1 MSDPLKD
8 YPKGLVSAINDVLSK
23 QNDLY
28 SAGLM
33 QKYGIEIPSAEIP
46 APVESEDLG
55 QEVSAEVQDVIS
67 DAEVETSSEEEE
79 NETDME

>member
-8 YPKGLVSAINDVLSK
+8 YPKGLVSAINDVLAK

-33 QKYGIEIPSAEIP
+33 QKYGINPPEASTPEPIEA
-46 APVESEDLG
+46 EDLG
-55 QEVSAEVQDVIS
+55 QEVSSEVQDVI
-67 DAEVETSSEEEE
+67 DNAEVEDSSGEET